1 MKFKYTVCFIK
12 KGNKILMLNREKAPI
27 MGLWNGVG
35 GKIENGES
43 PEEAAIREV
52 WEETGIQLDSF
63 VSQGVIT
70 WETPEGIVDGIHVFL
85 GELNRDFKN
94 NTPQMIR
101 EGILDWKEIDWILNP
116 NNLGISEKV
125 PQYLP
130 VLLKQK
136 GHHFFTYKKGNML
149 HEKRL

>member
-1 MKFKYTVCFIK
+1 
-12 KGNKILMLNREKAPI
+12 MLNREKAPI

-70 WETPEGIVDGIHVFL
+70 WETPEGIVDGIHVF
-85 GELNRDFKN
+85 
-94 NTPQMIR
+94 
-101 EGILDWKEIDWILNP
+101 
-116 NNLGISEKV
+116 
-125 PQYLP
+125 
-130 VLLKQK
+130 
-136 GHHFFTYKKGNML
+136 
-149 HEKRL
+149 